1 MAKTAGVALVTG
13 ASRGIGPFIAR
24 SLAEAGYSLVLTGR
38 SASELEA
45 LADDLKAKGTTA
57 VALPA
62 DLTVTEDVETL
73 ARTAERE
80 VSRVDVLVNNAGGD
94 PQREFDDMT
103 WAENDAIFQLNVI
116 APMRLTHLLLPGM
129 LERRRGHIVNIS
141 SIAGRVGFPYTE
153 AYAAAKDGLMGF
165 TRVLRNDYRSR
176 GVSAS
181 VVVLGAIRDAGQG
194 QRIADQLGMST
205 RTVQRWLNAY
215 LERGPDGL
223 APRKAPGAKSKIPA
237 ALAGLALTFP
247 GTSTAARP
255 AASRRSICSATS
267 ARAATTSA
275 RAASVRVPTRSSPS
289 SSRRS
294 ATGRS
299 AP

>member
-1 MAKTAGVALVTG
+1 LELPIIWSQERDERSSSGVEEVAKTAGVALVTG

-194 QRIADQLGMST
+194 QRTADQLGM
-205 RTVQRWLNAY
+205 
-215 LERGPDGL
+215 
-223 APRKAPGAKSKIPA
+223 KMPA
-237 ALAGLALTFP
+237 M
-247 GTSTAARP
+247 GTSPAKAVGKAVVAAIEKDHAEIVVMPGPGRLIKALMDLLPSMGP
-255 AASRRSICSATS
+255 AMNQATGANATMRSVIEFRRRS
-267 ARAATTSA
+267 R
-275 RAASVRVPTRSSPS
+275 
-289 SSRRS
+289 
-294 ATGRS
+294 G
-299 AP
+299 

>member
-1 MAKTAGVALVTG
+1 LELPIIWSQERDERSSSGVEEVAKTAGVALVTG

-194 QRIADQLGMST
+194 QRTADQLGM
-205 RTVQRWLNAY
+205 
-215 LERGPDGL
+215 
-223 APRKAPGAKSKIPA
+223 KMPA
-237 ALAGLALTFP
+237 M
-247 GTSTAARP
+247 GTSPAKAVGKAVVAAIEKDRAEIVVMPGPGRLIKALMDLLPSMGP
-255 AASRRSICSATS
+255 AMNQATGANATMRSVIEFRRRS
-267 ARAATTSA
+267 R
-275 RAASVRVPTRSSPS
+275 
-289 SSRRS
+289 
-294 ATGRS
+294 G
-299 AP
+299 

>member
-1 MAKTAGVALVTG
+1 MAKTTGVALVTG
-13 ASRGIGPFIAR
+13 ASRGIGRFIAR

-62 DLTVTEDVETL
+62 DLTVAEDVETL

-165 TRVLRNDYRSR
+165 TRVLRKDYRSR

-194 QRIADQLGMST
+194 QRTADQLGMKMPT
-205 RTVQRWLNAY
+205 M
-215 LERGPDGL
+215 
-223 APRKAPGAKSKIPA
+223 
-237 ALAGLALTFP
+237 
-247 GTSTAARP
+247 GTSPAEAVGKAVVAAIEKDRAEIVVMPGPGRLIKALMDLLPSMGP
-255 AASRRSICSATS
+255 AMNQAAGANATMRSVIEFRRRS
-267 ARAATTSA
+267 R
-275 RAASVRVPTRSSPS
+275 
-289 SSRRS
+289 
-294 ATGRS
+294 G
-299 AP
+299 

>member
-38 SASELEA
+38 SASELEV
-45 LADDLKAKGTTA
+45 LADDLRAKGTTA
-57 VALPA
+57 VALA
-62 DLTVTEDVETL
+62 RDLTVAEDVEAL
-73 ARTAERE
+73 VRTAERE
-80 VSRVDVLVNNAGGD
+80 VGRVDVLVNNAGGD

-103 WAENDAIFQLNVI
+103 WAENDAIFQLNLI

-129 LERRRGHIVNIS
+129 LERGRGHIVNIS

-194 QRIADQLGMST
+194 QRIADQLGM
-205 RTVQRWLNAY
+205 
-215 LERGPDGL
+215 
-223 APRKAPGAKSKIPA
+223 KMPA
-237 ALAGLALTFP
+237 M
-247 GTSTAARP
+247 GTSPAKAVGKAVVAAIEKDRAEIVVMPGPGRLIKALMDLLPSMGP
-255 AASRRSICSATS
+255 AMNQATGANATMRSVIEFRRRS
-267 ARAATTSA
+267 
-275 RAASVRVPTRSSPS
+275 P
-289 SSRRS
+289 
-294 ATGRS
+294 G
-299 AP
+299 

>member
-38 SASELEA
+38 SASELEV
-45 LADDLKAKGTTA
+45 LADDLRAKGTTA
-57 VALPA
+57 VALA
-62 DLTVTEDVETL
+62 RDLTVAEDVEAL
-73 ARTAERE
+73 VRTAERE
-80 VSRVDVLVNNAGGD
+80 VGRVDVLVNNAGGD

-103 WAENDAIFQLNVI
+103 WAENDAIFQLNLI
-116 APMRLTHLLLPGM
+116 APMRLTHLLVPGM
-129 LERRRGHIVNIS
+129 LERGRGHIVNIS

-194 QRIADQLGMST
+194 RRTADQLGM
-205 RTVQRWLNAY
+205 
-215 LERGPDGL
+215 
-223 APRKAPGAKSKIPA
+223 KMPA
-237 ALAGLALTFP
+237 M
-247 GTSTAARP
+247 GTSPAKAVGKAVVAAIEKDRAEIVVMPGPGRLIKALMDLFPSMGP
-255 AASRRSICSATS
+255 AMNQATGANATMRSVIEFRRRS
-267 ARAATTSA
+267 
-275 RAASVRVPTRSSPS
+275 P
-289 SSRRS
+289 
-294 ATGRS
+294 G
-299 AP
+299 

>member
-1 MAKTAGVALVTG
+1 VAKTAGVALVTG

-194 QRIADQLGMST
+194 QRTADQLGM
-205 RTVQRWLNAY
+205 
-215 LERGPDGL
+215 
-223 APRKAPGAKSKIPA
+223 KMPA
-237 ALAGLALTFP
+237 M
-247 GTSTAARP
+247 GTSPAKDVGKAVVAAIEKDRAEIVVMPGPGRLIKALMDLFPSMGP
-255 AASRRSICSATS
+255 AMNQATGANATMRSVIEFRRRS
-267 ARAATTSA
+267 
-275 RAASVRVPTRSSPS
+275 P
-289 SSRRS
+289 
-294 ATGRS
+294 G
-299 AP
+299 

>member
-38 SASELEA
+38 SASELEV
-45 LADDLKAKGTTA
+45 LADDLRAKGTTA
-57 VALPA
+57 VALPR
-62 DLTVTEDVETL
+62 DLTVAEDVEAL
-73 ARTAERE
+73 VRTAERE
-80 VSRVDVLVNNAGGD
+80 VGRVDVLVNNAGGD

-103 WAENDAIFQLNVI
+103 WAENDAIFQLNLI

-129 LERRRGHIVNIS
+129 LERGRGHIVNIS

-194 QRIADQLGMST
+194 QRIADQLGM
-205 RTVQRWLNAY
+205 
-215 LERGPDGL
+215 
-223 APRKAPGAKSKIPA
+223 KMPA
-237 ALAGLALTFP
+237 M
-247 GTSTAARP
+247 GTSPAKAVGKAVVAAIEKDRAEIVVMPGPGRLIKALMDLLPSMGP
-255 AASRRSICSATS
+255 AMNQATGANATMRSVIEFRRRS
-267 ARAATTSA
+267 R
-275 RAASVRVPTRSSPS
+275 
-289 SSRRS
+289 
-294 ATGRS
+294 G
-299 AP
+299 

>member
-1 MAKTAGVALVTG
+1 VAKTAGVALVTG

-194 QRIADQLGMST
+194 QRIADQLGM
-205 RTVQRWLNAY
+205 
-215 LERGPDGL
+215 
-223 APRKAPGAKSKIPA
+223 KMPA
-237 ALAGLALTFP
+237 M
-247 GTSTAARP
+247 GTSPAKAVGKAVVAAIEKDRAEIVVMPGPGRLIKALMDLLPSMGP
-255 AASRRSICSATS
+255 AMNQATGANATMRSVIEFRRRS
-267 ARAATTSA
+267 
-275 RAASVRVPTRSSPS
+275 P
-289 SSRRS
+289 
-294 ATGRS
+294 G
-299 AP
+299 